1 MHKVSKCC
9 PHESKGKQAH
19 WTRHGIV
26 LSHILEL
33 LTRDEHLDG
42 DHDLEQHLIRQL
54 VERGQL
60 RAEQLLERGL

>member
-1 MHKVSKCC
+1 
-9 PHESKGKQAH
+9 
-19 WTRHGIV
+19 
-26 LSHILEL
+26 L